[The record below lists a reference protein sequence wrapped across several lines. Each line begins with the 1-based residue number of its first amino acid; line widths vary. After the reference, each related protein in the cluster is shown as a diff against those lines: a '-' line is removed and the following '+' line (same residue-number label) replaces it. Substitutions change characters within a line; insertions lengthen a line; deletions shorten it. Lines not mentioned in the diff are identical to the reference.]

1 MNDIRPLRE
10 SDKED
15 ILEIARHTWDGHDYI
30 PFFFDGW
37 LKDKDSHP
45 VGIEYNGHII
55 ALANLRVIDDGRT
68 GWMEALRVHPNHRG
82 KGLATALTQYVVQ
95 LAKRIPVERIRY
107 TTHVGNETSLHLA
120 ETVNMKRKLNLGV
133 HWQENPTEIFWRS
146 SGQAL
151 IEVTAH
157 DTYQDLL
164 SAKLLPFN
172 IIIYDWK
179 ALDATPEGLAKVGSI
194 ARFWIQKKDNTIAS
208 FSLGYTRDAKS
219 GLQWG
224 FTIYAKD
231 TAGFLDHLSHHVNMA
246 SETGCSVIF
255 ATFETHY
262 LDTLYSLDWVKLD
275 EEEDEEM
282 VMTLLERVL

>member
-179 ALDATPEGLAKVGSI
+179 ALDATPEGLAKIGSI

>member
-1 MNDIRPLRE
+1 MNDIRLLRE
-10 SDKED
+10 ADKED
-15 ILEIARHTWDGHDYI
+15 ILEIARHTWEGHDYI
-30 PFFFDGW
+30 PYFFDAW

-45 VGIEYNGHII
+45 VGIEYNGHIV

-82 KGLATALTQYVVQ
+82 KGLATTLTRYVVQ
-95 LAKRIPVERIRY
+95 LAKKIPVERIRY

-120 ETVNMKRKLNLGV
+120 ETVNMKRKFDLGV
-133 HWQENPTEIFWRS
+133 HWQENPAEISWRS
-146 SGQAL
+146 SSQAL
-151 IEVTAH
+151 LEVVAH
-157 DTYQDLL
+157 DVYQDLL
-164 SAKLLPFN
+164 DAKLLPFN

-179 ALDATPEGLAKVGSI
+179 ALDATPEGLAKVGSV
-194 ARFWIQKKDNTIAS
+194 ARFWIQKKDSKITS

-224 FTIYAKD
+224 FTIYSKD
-231 TAGFLDHLSHHVNMA
+231 VGGFLDHLSHHVNMA
-246 SETGCSVIF
+246 SETECSVIF

-275 EEEDEEM
+275 EDEDEEM